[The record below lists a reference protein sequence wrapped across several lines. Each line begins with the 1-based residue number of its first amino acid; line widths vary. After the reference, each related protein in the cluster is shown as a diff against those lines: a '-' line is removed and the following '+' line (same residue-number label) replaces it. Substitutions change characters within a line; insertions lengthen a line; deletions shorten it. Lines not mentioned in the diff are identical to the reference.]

1 MNLMSMMLCENRNIK
16 KNGQRVYT
24 CVAETLQQRPRYN
37 YESFWQLVIS
47 VKRVYASVYMCES
60 CHPEN

>member
-1 MNLMSMMLCENRNIK
+1 MSMMLCDNRNIK
-16 KNGQRVYT
+16 KKSGHRVYR
-24 CVAETLQQRPRYN
+24 CVAETIQKRPRYN

-47 VKRVYASVYMCES
+47 YVKRVYASVYMCDS